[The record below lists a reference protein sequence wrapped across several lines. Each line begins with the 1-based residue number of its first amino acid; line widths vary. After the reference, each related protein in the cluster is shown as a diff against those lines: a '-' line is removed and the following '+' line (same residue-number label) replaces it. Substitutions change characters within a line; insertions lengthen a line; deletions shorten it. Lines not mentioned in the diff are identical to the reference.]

1 MQYVLR
7 KMNMSSYTI
16 VSVVTSPCPYETN
29 LLVLSS
35 TSTAFKVNIKFT
47 ETCFFLVKF
56 HAPLSFQLRTSDI
69 WFQFLILRLIV
80 EPLAV
85 FLSQRFRM
93 KAVLRT

>member
-1 MQYVLR
+1 MQYILR

-47 ETCFFLVKF
+47 ETCFFLGKIPCTFKFPVKDF
-56 HAPLSFQLRTSDI
+56 RYLVSVSHFTFDSGTSCCLS
-69 WFQFLILRLIV
+69 
-80 EPLAV
+80 
-85 FLSQRFRM
+85 
-93 KAVLRT
+93 